1 MLGKSR
7 NILFILWF
15 VGREAAG
22 AEPCAQMRN
31 EQLHAAVARSTFPSQ
46 NAQNT
51 SVSNHSWKFGCRKMT
66 RRCGGKHVSKSKRNK
81 TDGLGQSLAVRMSK
95 KFHFVVARMKSDAQN
110 TPGPNH
116 FWKFRCQRMA
126 RGCGRSTF
134 PSENVKNM
142 KVRTRTF
149 RWRPQATVGGIGP
162 TMFMSRTQHMSKW
175 KKNYSFGSLFGRSNA
190 ETCTAFWREAHF

>member
-1 MLGKSR
+1 M
-7 NILFILWF
+7 
-15 VGREAAG
+15 GREAAG

-66 RRCGGKHVSKSKRNK
+66 RRCGRKHVSKSKRNK

-95 KFHFVVARMKSDAQN
+95 KFHFVVARMNSDAQN

-142 KVRTRTF
+142 KVRT
-149 RWRPQATVGGIGP
+149 
-162 TMFMSRTQHMSKW
+162 S
-175 KKNYSFGSLFGRSNA
+175 FGRSGGGLRPLL
-190 ETCTAFWREAHF
+190 EG